1 MSVRT
6 ELKDFI
12 IQTMLKN
19 SSYSETLSSYVNLG
33 VILEIYDD
41 FLIDNC
47 EFSKVMFSSSNV
59 LKVTTINILT
69 IYWYFTNICLYATN
83 YFTSFSK
90 TLFVKA
96 YNQ

>member
-33 VILEIYDD
+33 VIVEIYDD
-41 FLIDNC
+41 FLIDNY
-47 EFSKVMFSSSNV
+47 ELSKVMFSSSNV
-59 LKVTTINILT
+59 LKVTTINIFT
-69 IYWYFTNICLYATN
+69 I
-83 YFTSFSK
+83 
-90 TLFVKA
+90 
-96 YNQ
+96 

>member
-41 FLIDNC
+41 FLIDNY

-69 IYWYFTNICLYATN
+69 IY
-83 YFTSFSK
+83 
-90 TLFVKA
+90 
-96 YNQ
+96 

>member
-33 VILEIYDD
+33 VILEIYGD
-41 FLIDNC
+41 FLIDNY

-69 IYWYFTNICLYATN
+69 IY
-83 YFTSFSK
+83 
-90 TLFVKA
+90 
-96 YNQ
+96 